1 MTILLYVATGIA
13 DKGIDF
19 IDAARYDILN
29 DALRYGI
36 E

>member
-1 MTILLYVATGIA
+1 MHLGSKNEGLDY
-13 DKGIDF
+13 F
-19 IDAARYDILN
+19 DAARYDILN